1 MYHGPPP
8 GFDRSLSWRSI
19 LTGYAVM
26 VGVFVLMVAVSY
38 PTITL
43 ALIATG
49 TGAYGL
55 YRTVRT
61 RAATG
66 RVRIPGTHLG
76 RRLSRRPR

>member
-8 GFDRSLSWRSI
+8 GFDQSLSWRSI

-38 PTITL
+38 PTTTL
-43 ALIATG
+43 VLIAIG
-49 TGAYGL
+49 TGVYGL

-61 RAATG
+61 RTETG
-66 RVRIPGTHLG
+66 RVRTPGSHLG